1 MVFKVFA
8 ARIILDYENHAD
20 IMESYLLFL
29 KQYILKISINKI
41 MRFINEIHKILLE
54 SESK

>member
-8 ARIILDYENHAD
+8 TRIILDYENHAD

-41 MRFINEIHKILLE
+41 MRFINEIHKIV
-54 SESK
+54 